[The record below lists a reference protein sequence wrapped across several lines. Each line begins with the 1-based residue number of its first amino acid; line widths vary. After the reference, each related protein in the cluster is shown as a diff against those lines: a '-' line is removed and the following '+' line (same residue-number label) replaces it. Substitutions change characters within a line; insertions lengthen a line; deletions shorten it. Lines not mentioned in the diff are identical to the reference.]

1 MLLTWQRVEF
11 AAENAT
17 ISAHENS
24 GIACFAFPCV
34 RTRAAVG
41 KLAGGRAETLCGGPA
56 GSAKRDRGGR
66 AHGKSATRSNG
77 GAGTQPYLLRGAEQ
91 VSQVSAQRGQR
102 EL

>member
-1 MLLTWQRVEF
+1 MITKMAHPSLEMLPTRQRVEF

-24 GIACFAFPCV
+24 AIACFAFPCV

-41 KLAGGRAETLCGGPA
+41 KLPGARAETFRGRPT

-77 GAGTQPYLLRGAEQ
+77 GARTQPHLLRGAE
-91 VSQVSAQRGQR
+91 
-102 EL
+102 